1 MAIINL
7 KKEISMRKN
16 IFKIIV
22 PLLIL
27 VLTVSIF
34 AGCKKHE
41 EEGKD
46 DEVTSNGITAE
57 VTEALLIKG
66 ESFTLGYEFTPPNAK
81 GEVEFSSENDCVTVD
96 KEGKITAVKAGSS
109 IITVKEKKGEKYAQ
123 CKVIVGDIIVDSK
136 AKEPATPTFGG
147 GNISL
152 STITT
157 KFMTTASNEENG
169 KDDSSNEDD
178 KNQGEENKN
187 NGEEN
192 KDVVKN
198 YGGKYGST
206 LFKTVQ
212 EGITNAKEGNTI
224 LIQSGTYSEKVNVSK
239 SVTLYGVKKPQLK
252 GVEIGENLTVA
263 LEGLN
268 IVDNEYPVGTSARVV
283 VKNGATLKMENCF
296 ISTNTKEK
304 LSGGFGI
311 LFEKQAKKI
320 ELSNNAISNLRYGI
334 YVCPT
339 DGEVKITK
347 NDLSNLEVGIGL
359 DIRQENSD
367 MNYPT
372 KGEINMN
379 TYNEVLSNTQFM
391 HYGDSYNGDFDFKD
405 SEKDNA
411 ATDEGNT
418 GGSGL
423 TE

>member
-1 MAIINL
+1 
-7 KKEISMRKN
+7 MRKN

-41 EEGKD
+41 EKEKE

-66 ESFTLGYEFTPPNAK
+66 ESFTLGYEFTPKNAK

-109 IITVKEKKGEKYAQ
+109 IVTVKEKKGEKYAQ
-123 CKVIVGDIIVDSK
+123 CKVIVGDIIVDSN

-152 STITT
+152 SLSTT
-157 KFMTTASNEENG
+157 KFMTTAMDDENG
-169 KDDSSNEDD
+169 KDGSSNEGD
-178 KNQGEENKN
+178 KPQGEENKN
-187 NGEEN
+187 NGEENKNQEN

-212 EGITNAKEGNTI
+212 EGVTNAKEGNTI
-224 LIQSGTYSEKVNVSK
+224 LIQSGTYTEKVKVSK

-252 GVEIGENLTVA
+252 GVEIGEDLTVS

-268 IVDNEYPVGTSARVV
+268 IVDNEYPVGTSARVI
-283 VKNGATLKMENCF
+283 VKRGASLKMENCF

-304 LSGGFGI
+304 LSGGFGV
-311 LFEKQAKKI
+311 LVEKQAKKI
-320 ELSNNAISNLRYGI
+320 ELSNNALSNLRYGV

-372 KGEINMN
+372 KGQINMN